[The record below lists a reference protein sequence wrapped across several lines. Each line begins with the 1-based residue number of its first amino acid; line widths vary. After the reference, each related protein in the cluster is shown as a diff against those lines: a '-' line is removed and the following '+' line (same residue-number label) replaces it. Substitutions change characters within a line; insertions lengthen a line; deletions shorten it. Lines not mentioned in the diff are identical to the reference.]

1 MHCCP
6 SYLSC
11 YSSTSYKCIKVIVL
25 WGVTQCS
32 VVSRI
37 LKTEEAGSL
46 KLWYFCTGLNGVTF
60 QKTVNLTCIAISTS
74 NLMC

>member
-1 MHCCP
+1 MHFCP

-11 YSSTSYKCIKVIVL
+11 YSSTSYWCTKVIVL

-37 LKTEEAGSL
+37 LKTEEAGSR
-46 KLWYFCTGLNGVTF
+46 KHWYFCTGSDGVTF
-60 QKTVNLTCIAISTS
+60 QKTVNLICIAIGTS
-74 NLMC
+74 NLTC